1 MGTALT
7 ERPCHVSQGFI
18 TRTALTSGAALSRQ
32 PWSHHAHCSHQRRG
46 LVTSAKVSSRA
57 LPSPSGL
64 VTSAKV
70 SSRALPSPSGLVTS
84 AKVSSRA
91 LPSPSG
97 LVTSVKVSSR
107 PLPSLAARP
116 CHVSQGLI
124 TRTALSGLVTSA
136 KVSSRALPSPAARP
150 CHVSQGLI
158 TRTALTSGAT
168 LSRQPRSHH
177 AHCPTGR
184 AGFGDDGGKEAEGL
198 RKSVR
203 GLGHRDTSMR
213 VLTNTYT

>member
-32 PWSHHAHCSHQRRG
+32 SRFHHAHCSHQRRG
-46 LVTSAKVSSRA
+46 LVTSAMVSSRA
-57 LPSPSGL
+57 LLSP
-64 VTSAKV
+64 
-70 SSRALPSPSGLVTS
+70 
-84 AKVSSRA
+84 
-91 LPSPSG
+91 
-97 LVTSVKVSSR
+97 
-107 PLPSLAARP
+107 AARPCHVSQGLITATALTERPCHVSQGLITATALTEQP

-124 TRTALSGLVTSA
+124 TRTALRGLVTSI
-136 KVSSRALPSPAARP
+136 KVSSRPLPSLAALALSRQPRSHHAHCPQRP

-184 AGFGDDGGKEAEGL
+184 VGFGDEGGKEVEGL

-203 GLGHRDTSMR
+203 GLGA
-213 VLTNTYT
+213 